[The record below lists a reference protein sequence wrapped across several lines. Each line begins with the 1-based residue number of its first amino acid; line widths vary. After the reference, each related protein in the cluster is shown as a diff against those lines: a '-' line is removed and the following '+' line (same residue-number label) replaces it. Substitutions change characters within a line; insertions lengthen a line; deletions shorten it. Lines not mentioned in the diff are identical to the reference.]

1 MIRSLEKECRR
12 STELQELLSAA
23 ERRGDELSST
33 THDQS
38 VVELKTQLNE
48 QLRKTSELRAVL
60 DDETHKLSADKVT
73 PSKLWTFL
81 FTTNSSRNKRN
92 KQNYRQQTNKQWCD
106 LINLTKVYNSMTMTT
121 KEKRLANIDIEIS
134 QHALVTFKFLTEFV
148 VFYL

>member
-1 MIRSLEKECRR
+1 MFMIRSLEKECRR

-48 QLRKTSELRAVL
+48 QLRRTSELRAVL

-73 PSKLWTFL
+73 PSKIEH
-81 FTTNSSRNKRN
+81 
-92 KQNYRQQTNKQWCD
+92 
-106 LINLTKVYNSMTMTT
+106 LIHL
-121 KEKRLANIDIEIS
+121 EL
-134 QHALVTFKFLTEFV
+134 
-148 VFYL
+148 

>member
-23 ERRGDELSST
+23 ERRGDELSAT

-48 QLRKTSELRAVL
+48 QLRRTSELRTVL

-73 PSKLWTFL
+73 PSKIEH
-81 FTTNSSRNKRN
+81 
-92 KQNYRQQTNKQWCD
+92 
-106 LINLTKVYNSMTMTT
+106 LIHL
-121 KEKRLANIDIEIS
+121 EL
-134 QHALVTFKFLTEFV
+134 
-148 VFYL
+148 